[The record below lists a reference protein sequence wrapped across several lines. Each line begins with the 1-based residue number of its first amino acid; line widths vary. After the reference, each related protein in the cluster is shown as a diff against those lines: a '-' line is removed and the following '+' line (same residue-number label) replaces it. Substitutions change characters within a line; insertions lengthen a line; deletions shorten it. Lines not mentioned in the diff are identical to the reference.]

1 MTNAADPKEVKSS
14 EKKERRTRLQELQD
28 LNWVLSTSKGRRFY
42 WRLMEFCETM
52 RLSYT
57 RGDTHETAFR
67 QGMANVGHKLL
78 ADMMD
83 ANKEAYMLAREENTE
98 EEENGGSDGDG
109 NKDGSKDGDS
119 GS

>member
-1 MTNAADPKEVKSS
+1 MPNAANQKDVKDATKR
-14 EKKERRTRLQELQD
+14 EKRTRLQELQD
-28 LNWVLSTSKGRRFY
+28 LAWVLSTSKGRRFY

-83 ANKEAYMLAREENTE
+83 ANKESYMLAREENTE
-98 EEENGGSDGDG
+98 EEPEDARPGE
-109 NKDGSKDGDS
+109 DS
-119 GS
+119 RSEDRSEG